1 MRGQRIHLKQY
12 LHILILEMF
21 PPRTPQKREIDPSSV
36 LQRNS
41 RQLVTVMVRLPGRV
55 TYRIVDGAVNAPPDV
70 IAEGIAGD

>member
-1 MRGQRIHLKQY
+1 
-12 LHILILEMF
+12 MF

-55 TYRIVDGAVNAPPDV
+55 TYGIVDGAVNAPPDV